1 MLKELQDKVHS
12 INPYVQQFKS
22 AGEAAAGGNEL
33 DLIIRADTGDVDR
46 RRYNLPTAAGEVAAL
61 LPGEPMAEPRDI
73 VIQHRSN
80 RLQRIAESNAAYD
93 PLHFPLMFPHG
104 ETGWHLQIAHLQNPI
119 PSPDLVSAQ
128 QQQLQEFSALQ
139 HKMQAEQQQQQP
151 GANQPSALQIAKQQ
165 MHHLRELQPSQL
177 EQQHDSGSENRHEPD
192 SESDDGLNDGR
203 GREDRC
209 VAADFAICRFATT
222 AILQALAFER
232 LNLWG
237 LQELRGR
244 GQW

>member
-1 MLKELQDKVHS
+1 M
-12 INPYVQQFKS
+12 
-22 AGEAAAGGNEL
+22 
-33 DLIIRADTGDVDR
+33 
-46 RRYNLPTAAGEVAAL
+46 
-61 LPGEPMAEPRDI
+61 
-73 VIQHRSN
+73 
-80 RLQRIAESNAAYD
+80 
-93 PLHFPLMFPHG
+93 
-104 ETGWHLQIAHLQNPI
+104 
-119 PSPDLVSAQ
+119 SAQ

-139 HKMQAEQQQQQP
+139 HEMQAEQQP

-244 GQW
+244 GRW